1 MEVKVNDYIKLVE
14 DLDCGLAELPR
25 GMVFKVVK
33 VNDRMTTILNELIGG
48 GGFSKAEINEFF
60 EMSTEEEYSQWITNI
75 LEERCSEIDEDEGGL
90 IMKTSR
96 NDGVIIS
103 TVAPSFLA
111 WYGEYETAVS
121 IDGKPWRI
129 ARGYETLEEAI
140 EGHDRFSSMSKEE
153 LMNYKYIG

>member
-14 DLDCGLAELPR
+14 DLDCGMAELPK

-48 GGFSKAEINEFF
+48 GGFCKAEINEFF
-60 EMSTEEEYSQWITNI
+60 EESTEEEYSQWIENI
-75 LEERCSEIDEDEGGL
+75 LEEISMNLEEDL

-111 WYGEYETAVS
+111 WYGEYETAIS

-129 ARGYETLEEAI
+129 ARGYESLEEAI
-140 EGHDRFSSMSKEE
+140 EGHDRFSKMSKEE

>member
-14 DLDCGLAELPR
+14 DLDCGMAELPK

-48 GGFSKAEINEFF
+48 GGFCKAEINEFF
-60 EMSTEEEYSQWITNI
+60 EESTEEEYNQWIENI
-75 LEERCSEIDEDEGGL
+75 LEEISMNLEEDL
-90 IMKTSR
+90 IIKTSR

-111 WYGEYETAVS
+111 WYGEYETAIS

-129 ARGYETLEEAI
+129 ARGYESLEEAI
-140 EGHDRFSSMSKEE
+140 EGHDRFSKMSKEE

>member
-14 DLDCGLAELPR
+14 DLDCGLAELPK

-48 GGFSKAEINEFF
+48 GGFCKAEINEFF
-60 EMSTEEEYSQWITNI
+60 EESTEEEYNQWIKNI
-75 LEERCSEIDEDEGGL
+75 LEEISMNLEEDL

-111 WYGEYETAVS
+111 WYGEYETAIS

-129 ARGYETLEEAI
+129 ARGYESLEEAI
-140 EGHDRFSSMSKEE
+140 EGHDRFSKMSKEE